1 MTTYAS
7 RHAPVMGV
15 RKHGGMINFSL
26 RLAPALLLAVVA
38 ACSGSASPALS
49 PEMPDATSRS
59 TPSATGPSTT
69 PSGAVETT
77 VPTESA
83 AAPTDPSAAPST
95 TTGAAFDQPWATAL
109 LTDVTTGEQFSFAG
123 LAASGKVVFI
133 EPMAIW
139 CANCR
144 QQQREAVTAVAQ
156 IDAENVEWVGL
167 DVETSESAEALA
179 AYREQNGF
187 PFRYAISDT
196 SLSRALASEFGDI
209 VLSPPSVNIIVLG
222 TDGRV
227 THLLGHHSPEELVA
241 IAVEHGA

>member
-1 MTTYAS
+1 M
-7 RHAPVMGV
+7 
-15 RKHGGMINFSL
+15 KKFSL

-38 ACSGSASPALS
+38 ACSGSTSPALS
-49 PEMPDATSRS
+49 PETPGATSPS
-59 TPSATGPSTT
+59 TPTAVGPSTT
-69 PSGAVETT
+69 PGGAVSTT
-77 VPTESA
+77 MPTESA

-95 TTGAAFDQPWATAL
+95 TSGAVFEQPWATAL

-133 EPMAIW
+133 EPMATW
-139 CANCR
+139 CSSCR

-156 IDAENVEWVGL
+156 IGAENVEWVGL

-187 PFRYAISDT
+187 PFRYVISDT
-196 SLSRALASEFGDI
+196 SLSRAFASEFGDV

-227 THLLGHHSPEELVA
+227 THLLGHHSPEQLVA